1 MARHTFATTVAL
13 SNGMPIEIVSKI
25 LGHKKLSTTQIY
37 AKVVERKLSEDME
50 ILERRIDNV
59 GQGEF
64 DDKRSQ
70 IKL

>member
-50 ILERRIDNV
+50 ILQRRIDNV